1 MEQVMLT
8 EEVRNKWQ
16 PVLDLD
22 DAAPIQDRTEANN
35 LIRILETTQTVLQ
48 EETNTGDVQNWDPIL
63 INMIRR
69 TQPSLV
75 SNRLMGVQPMNGPT
89 GLVFFMRVHYKNTD
103 GTTTETFN
111 QEAPDTSRSG
121 PMGTRDAEN
130 LGQTNNSGLAA
141 GAAVEAIGN
150 PWAEMSF
157 SIEKTTVTAET
168 RAMKARYTREL
179 EHDLRKMHG
188 ADAGA
193 ELVNILR
200 TEITAEI
207 DRENLTRMR
216 DASVFV
222 GTFDLDADT
231 DGRWEAEKV
240 KGLAMFVERQANKI
254 AVGTR
259 RGKGNFLVTSANVA
273 GALDMIGRVDSSTA
287 IGQFEPNPV
296 GPSYVGKFAGRYDLY
311 VDPYQ
316 LNDEVIIGYKGAS
329 EYDAGLFICPYVGL
343 ELARAVGEEDFQPRI
358 GFKTRYGVLEHPF
371 ATVCP
376 TGATYTDNA
385 VTKNEVNAAI
395 TDYLGWR
402 VFDDFGTGTDTTPAD
417 GFNDTVSRPGNQ
429 YFRRFTVTQL

>member
-22 DAAPIQDRTEANN
+22 DAAPIQDRSEANN

-63 INMIRR
+63 INLIRR
-69 TQPSLV
+69 TQPSQV

-89 GLVFFMRVHYKNTD
+89 GLVFLMRVHYKNAD
-103 GTTTETFN
+103 GSTTETWN
-111 QEAPDTSRSG
+111 QEAPDATRSG
-121 PMGTRDAEN
+121 RYDTRTGEK
-130 LGQTNNSGLAA
+130 LGQTNNSGLADTDPVLAA
-141 GAAVEAIGN
+141 GD

-207 DRENLTRMR
+207 DRENIARMR
-216 DASVFV
+216 DAAVYV
-222 GTFDLDADT
+222 GTFDIDGDT

-240 KGLAMFVERQANKI
+240 KGFAMFLERQANKV

-259 RGKGNFLVTSANVA
+259 RGKGNFIVTSANVA
-273 GALDMIGRVDSSTA
+273 GSLDMIGRVDT
-287 IGQFEPNPV
+287 GTNVGGLEPNPV

-311 VDPYQ
+311 VDPYLLTDQ
-316 LNDEVIIGYKGAS
+316 VLIGYKGAN
-329 EYDAGLFICPYVGL
+329 EYDAGLFLCPYVGL

-371 ATVCP
+371 AAVQSFSASQKNYI
-376 TGATYTDNA
+376 GAATAEFLGTRR
-385 VTKNEVNAAI
+385 AADWDPALNDGDGGF
-395 TDYLGWR
+395 TE
-402 VFDDFGTGTDTTPAD
+402 AD
-417 GFNDTVSRPGNQ
+417 GSTVFANQ
-429 YFRRFTVTQL
+429 YFRRFDVVNL

>member
-16 PVLDLD
+16 PVLDLE
-22 DAAPIQDRTEANN
+22 DAAPIQDRTQANN
-35 LIRILETTQTVLQ
+35 LIRILETTEHVLQ
-48 EETNTGDVQNWDPIL
+48 EETNTGEVKNWDPVL
-63 INMIRR
+63 INLIRR

-89 GLVFFMRVHYKNTD
+89 GLVFFMRVHYVNQD
-103 GTTTETFN
+103 GSKTETWN
-111 QEAPDTSRSG
+111 QEPPQVDRSG
-121 PMGTRDAEN
+121 RMDTRTGEDLGKDNMQN
-130 LGQTNNSGLAA
+130 LAKDSAVLAA
-141 GAAVEAIGN
+141 GD

-157 SIEKTTVTAET
+157 SIDKTTVTAET

-207 DRENLTRMR
+207 DRENILRMR
-216 DASVFV
+216 EAAVYV
-222 GTFDLDADT
+222 GDFDLDADT

-240 KGLAMFVERQANKI
+240 KGFAMFIERQANKV

-259 RGKGNFLVTSANVA
+259 RGKANFIVTSANVA
-273 GALDMIGRVDSSTA
+273 GALDMIGRVDAMTVL
-287 IGQFEPNPV
+287 GNMEPNPV
-296 GPSYVGKFAGRYDLY
+296 GPTLVGKFAGRYDMY
-311 VDPYQ
+311 VDPYLLEDQ
-316 LNDEVIIGYKGAS
+316 VLIGYKGAN

-371 ATVCP
+371 AAIQSVTP
-376 TGATYTDNA
+376 GHDNNYVA
-385 VTKNEVNAAI
+385 PEYGDFLGTRRRADFDGTEFSAPDASTKFA
-395 TDYLGWR
+395 
-402 VFDDFGTGTDTTPAD
+402 
-417 GFNDTVSRPGNQ
+417 NQ
-429 YFRRFTVTQL
+429 YFRLFTVSNL